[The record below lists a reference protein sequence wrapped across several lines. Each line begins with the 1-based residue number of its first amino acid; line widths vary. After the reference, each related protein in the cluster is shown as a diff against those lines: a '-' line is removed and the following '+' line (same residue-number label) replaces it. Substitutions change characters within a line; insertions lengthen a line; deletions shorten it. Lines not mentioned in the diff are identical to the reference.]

1 MYTSELSDYLGSFF
15 VPILLIVFISA
26 VIRGYCFGPIAKKP
40 SWLQELQEGRFNM
53 GYIEDD
59 PVATEFVKMEILT
72 EEMPT
77 KKHTKELPTKE
88 LPTKQHT
95 EEFIE
100 ECTASLAN
108 LGIKRAAAK
117 RNTTTFLDKNPDIQT
132 VEEFIIG
139 IMKK

>member
-77 KKHTKELPTKE
+77 KKHTKE
-88 LPTKQHT
+88 
-95 EEFIE
+95 FIE
-100 ECTASLAN
+100 ECTASLVN